1 MTRIRIVLWLVSCL
15 ALALSACGPLS
26 IAEQERIRD
35 LQTVEASTPTATPLP
50 PTDTPVPPSPTP
62 TATPGPTAT
71 PVPPTATP
79 VPSPTP
85 LPPTPT
91 PNPALAQFSLCNQ
104 SAGDPTGGRFSMR
117 VTAITTTVDLFFERL
132 EVALDVPADSAQP
145 HAFARCRPAPA
156 APQTVGEVEVAGA
169 YLIEVQFDGWLR
181 DEAFR
186 ASLAAPTVPLSG
198 TQVMRAAAFR
208 IPPDRKSV
216 V

>member
-35 LQTVEASTPTATPLP
+35 PQTIEALTPTATPLP

-104 SAGDPTGGRFSMR
+104 SAGNPTGGRFSMR
-117 VTAITTTVDLFFERL
+117 VTAFTTT
-132 EVALDVPADSAQP
+132 
-145 HAFARCRPAPA
+145 
-156 APQTVGEVEVAGA
+156 
-169 YLIEVQFDGWLR
+169 FD
-181 DEAFR
+181 
-186 ASLAAPTVPLSG
+186 
-198 TQVMRAAAFR
+198 Q
-208 IPPDRKSV
+208 
-216 V
+216 